1 MLNKFLIVILFLLSR
16 DTFSQIL
23 IPTENYFKEEVS
35 FSPKK
40 IKEANIKSI
49 SLTYSEKY
57 DNKTIQRE
65 NKKKIYYFDE
75 NGLIIREVYKESR
88 GIFKDSI
95 RIEKK
100 YNSDT
105 LLAEKVQNYN
115 GDIVKSVYQ
124 YNKNKR
130 LKKIYTIKYDDF
142 LNADTI
148 ATEVFMERYADEQ
161 FVKRVQLNSENR
173 PYLEERLYFDEKH
186 RLIKQEKDLI
196 ITAKTSKKEWKYNT
210 NNQIAE
216 IKYQDNINSNH
227 KGRYFF
233 EYRLEDQQLEYIY
246 HSEEEETI
254 EKTVLVYSATEKKRV
269 DAVVIRNNRT
279 AKISIIELDYSYY

>member
-1 MLNKFLIVILFLLSR
+1 MLNKFLIALFFL
-16 DTFSQIL
+16 FSSDAFTQIL
-23 IPTENYFKEEVS
+23 VPTENYFKDEVS
-35 FSPKK
+35 FHPDR
-40 IKEANIKSI
+40 IKSAQIKSI
-49 SLTYSEKY
+49 TLTYSEKY

-65 NKKKIYYFDE
+65 NKKKIYFFNAD
-75 NGLIIREVYKESR
+75 GFIIKEVYKESR

-100 YNSDT
+100 YNSDS
-105 LLAEKVQNYN
+105 LISEKIQNYN
-115 GDIVKSVYQ
+115 GDVVKSVYQ

-130 LKKIYTIKYDDF
+130 VKRIYTIKYDDF

-148 ATEVFMERYADEQ
+148 ASEIFMERYADSE

-173 PYLEERLYFDEKH
+173 PYLEERLYFDQNK

-196 ITAKTSKKEWKYNT
+196 ITAKTSKKEWKYNA

-216 IKYQDNINSNH
+216 INYSDNINSNS

-233 EYRLEDQQLEYIY
+233 EYRLEDNLLEYIY
-246 HSEEEETI
+246 HSEKEELI
-254 EKTVLVYSATEKKRV
+254 EKTVLVYSATFKQRV

-279 AKISIIELDYSYY
+279 AKISIIELDYTYY